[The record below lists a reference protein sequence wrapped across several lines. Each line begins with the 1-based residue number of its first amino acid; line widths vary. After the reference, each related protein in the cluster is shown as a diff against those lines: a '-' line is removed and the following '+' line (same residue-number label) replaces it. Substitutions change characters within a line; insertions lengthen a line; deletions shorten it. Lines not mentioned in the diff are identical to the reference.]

1 MKWDS
6 LPPSVRIFVVILVLS
21 WDDIA
26 YTEFPPQP
34 MNTEFAI
41 GKLAGFFSHIV
52 RIWALQKCC
61 FWIHPSQWEPTK
73 PTATT
78 HILIQ
83 LLPPFYLTPWPDL
96 RQGGHSLCCVKLWCG
111 QGERWACGVSLCHT
125 HFRCWAVG
133 IGGNCRLLGFPGDSW
148 GVLELELGTFS
159 RVVRAS
165 GGSGS
170 SVCTW
175 LCSRSVF
182 NWLFAVSRAAWF
194 WEELCPSTPQPERV
208 SCKLH
213 LNT

>member
-1 MKWDS
+1 
-6 LPPSVRIFVVILVLS
+6 
-21 WDDIA
+21 
-26 YTEFPPQP
+26 

-125 HFRCWAVG
+125 QFRCWAVG
-133 IGGNCRLLGFPGDSW
+133 IADSW
-148 GVLELELGTFS
+148 GFQVIAEVFWNWSLALSAVLLGLQDLLSVHDCAAVLCLVGFLLSQELHGSERNCVPPHHSQRGS
-159 RVVRAS
+159 PAS
-165 GGSGS
+165 
-170 SVCTW
+170 CTW
-175 LCSRSVF
+175 TLKAQQYWSES
-182 NWLFAVSRAAWF
+182 
-194 WEELCPSTPQPERV
+194 
-208 SCKLH
+208 
-213 LNT
+213 